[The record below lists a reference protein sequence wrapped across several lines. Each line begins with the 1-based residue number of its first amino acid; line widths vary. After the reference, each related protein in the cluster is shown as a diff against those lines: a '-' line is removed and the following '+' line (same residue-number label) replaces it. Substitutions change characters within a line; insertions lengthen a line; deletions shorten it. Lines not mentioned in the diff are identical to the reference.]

1 MKKLKAVKKDSKNIN
16 LITNILTPFSKEN
29 RFIMNITSSEE
40 MIDGVPFAQAI
51 INFFNMYGKTY
62 DIVID
67 SIAIDPKLDIDTLNL
82 YVENGTGDVSYGQVI
97 FHPASEKSTFCYPI
111 LQTESTFEFEDYYE
125 KKTFNESDFN
135 FYLMS
140 CMTNFI
146 FTCKQ
151 KFENRMNEPSSRFY
165 PCKKAKIRGISGY
178 VVESL
183 PESSRSDMLYYMT
196 KLMDSEKISVYGLRH
211 DKDFTKPTTIER
223 SVVFN
228 RFGWFITSAN
238 SDEILSKK
246 KSFYRLTK
254 KNYEVLSKDDEN
266 IFDVFDMMSEE

>member
-16 LITNILTPFSKEN
+16 LITNVLTPFAKEN
-29 RFIMNITSSEE
+29 RFVMNITSSEE
-40 MIDGVPFAQAI
+40 MIDGIPFAQAI
-51 INFFNMYGKTY
+51 INFFNTYAKTFE
-62 DIVID
+62 IVID

-82 YVENGTGDVSYGQVI
+82 YVENGTSDVSYGQVI
-97 FHPASEKSTFCYPI
+97 FHPSSQSSTFCYSI

-125 KKTFNESDFN
+125 KKSFTENDFN
-135 FYLMS
+135 FYLLT
-140 CMTNFI
+140 CLTNFI
-146 FTCKQ
+146 STCKQ
-151 KFENRMNEPSSRFY
+151 KFENRMNEPGYRFY
-165 PCKKAKIRGISGY
+165 PCKKAKIRGVSGY

-183 PESSRSDMLYYMT
+183 AEKSRSDMLYYMT

>member
-1 MKKLKAVKKDSKNIN
+1 
-16 LITNILTPFSKEN
+16 
-29 RFIMNITSSEE
+29 
-40 MIDGVPFAQAI
+40 
-51 INFFNMYGKTY
+51 
-62 DIVID
+62 
-67 SIAIDPKLDIDTLNL
+67 
-82 YVENGTGDVSYGQVI
+82 
-97 FHPASEKSTFCYPI
+97 
-111 LQTESTFEFEDYYE
+111 
-125 KKTFNESDFN
+125 
-135 FYLMS
+135 
-140 CMTNFI
+140 
-146 FTCKQ
+146 
-151 KFENRMNEPSSRFY
+151 MNEPGYRFY
-165 PCKKAKIRGISGY
+165 PCKKAKIRGVSGY

-183 PESSRSDMLYYMT
+183 AEKSRSDMLYYMT

-211 DKDFTKPTTIER
+211 DKDFTKPTKIER